1 MQHSHENSHGLKL
14 KQTAQHAQM
23 KGKNEHGKGKIFLSF
38 LPPTKL
44 RREMLC
50 SLSMGETIQ
59 VTVWI
64 RTSTCQS
71 LFNLVLKTNLEDD
84 SNESKDEVQRYSL

>member
-1 MQHSHENSHGLKL
+1 MPEKMYFNTDFLVCCNHLIKNRSLGKPLQHSHENSNGLKL

-23 KGKNEHGKGKIFLSF
+23 KGKNEHVKGKIFLSF
-38 LPPTKL
+38 LPPAKL
-44 RREMLC
+44 KREMLC

-64 RTSTCQS
+64 RT
-71 LFNLVLKTNLEDD
+71 
-84 SNESKDEVQRYSL
+84 